1 MREPNRNLP
10 VRREPSPPPAPLW
23 QQAAPAVVRGAALV
37 AVGVVAQWALR
48 SAARMAVTMPL
59 QAARGGRKTKAVA
72 TVEDET
78 GRIVAVS
85 ETIVVRRRV
94 IVRR

>member
-1 MREPNRNLP
+1 
-10 VRREPSPPPAPLW
+10 LW

-48 SAARMAVTMPL
+48 SAAKMAVTVPL
-59 QAARGGRKTKAVA
+59 QAARGGRKTKAVVA
-72 TVEDET
+72 AEDEN

>member
-48 SAARMAVTMPL
+48 NAAKMAVTMPL
-59 QAARGGRKTKAVA
+59 QAARGDRKTKAVA
-72 TVEDET
+72 TAEDGP
-78 GRIVAVS
+78 GRIIAVS
-85 ETIVVRRRV
+85 ETIVVSRRV

>member
-1 MREPNRNLP
+1 
-10 VRREPSPPPAPLW
+10 LW

-48 SAARMAVTMPL
+48 NAAKMAVTVPL
-59 QAARGGRKTKAVA
+59 QAARGGRKTKAVVA
-72 TVEDET
+72 AEDGN

>member
-1 MREPNRNLP
+1 MSESNRNLP
-10 VRREPSPPPAPLW
+10 VRREPSQPPAPLW

-37 AVGVVAQWALR
+37 AAGVVAQWALR
-48 SAARMAVTMPL
+48 NAAKMAVTMPL

-72 TVEDET
+72 TAEDGP
-78 GRIVAVS
+78 GRIIAVS
-85 ETIVVRRRV
+85 ETIVLRRRV

>member
-1 MREPNRNLP
+1 MSESNRNLP
-10 VRREPSPPPAPLW
+10 VRREPSQPPAPLW

-48 SAARMAVTMPL
+48 NAAKMAVTMPL
-59 QAARGGRKTKAVA
+59 QAARGGRKTKALA
-72 TVEDET
+72 TVEDGN
-78 GRIVAVS
+78 GRVVAVS

>member
-37 AVGVVAQWALR
+37 VVGVVAQWALR
-48 SAARMAVTMPL
+48 NAAKMAVTMPL
-59 QAARGGRKTKAVA
+59 QAARGSRRTKAVVTA
-72 TVEDET
+72 EDEP
-78 GRIVAVS
+78 GRIIAVS

>member
-48 SAARMAVTMPL
+48 NAAKMAVTMPL

-72 TVEDET
+72 TAEDGP
-78 GRIVAVS
+78 GRIIAVS
-85 ETIVVRRRV
+85 ETIVVSRRV

>member
-48 SAARMAVTMPL
+48 NAAKMAVTMPF
-59 QAARGGRKTKAVA
+59 QAAKSGRKTKAVVTA
-72 TVEDET
+72 EDES
-78 GRIVAVS
+78 GRIVAIS
-85 ETIVVRRRV
+85 ETIVVRHRV
-94 IVRR
+94 IIRR

>member
-48 SAARMAVTMPL
+48 NAAKMAVTVPL
-59 QAARGGRKTKAVA
+59 QAARGGRKTRAVVA
-72 TVEDET
+72 DADGN

>member
-1 MREPNRNLP
+1 MSEPNRNLP
-10 VRREPSPPPAPLW
+10 VKREPSLPPAPLW

-48 SAARMAVTMPL
+48 NAAKKAITMPF
-59 QAARGGRKTKAVA
+59 QAAKNGRKTKAVA
-72 TVEDET
+72 TADDDA
-78 GRIVAVS
+78 GSIVAVS

>member
-1 MREPNRNLP
+1 MRESNRNLP
-10 VRREPSPPPAPLW
+10 VRREPTPPPAPLW

-48 SAARMAVTMPL
+48 NAAKMAVTMPL
-59 QAARGGRKTKAVA
+59 QAARGGRRTKAVVTA
-72 TVEDET
+72 EDES

>member
-1 MREPNRNLP
+1 MSESNRNLP
-10 VRREPSPPPAPLW
+10 VKREPSLPPAPLW

-37 AVGVVAQWALR
+37 AVGVVGQWALR
-48 SAARMAVTMPL
+48 AAAKKAITMPF
-59 QAARGGRKTKAVA
+59 QAAKSGRKTKAVA
-72 TVEDET
+72 TAEDQP

-85 ETIVVRRRV
+85 ETIVLRRRV